1 MSTTSEESL
10 TPIAC
15 NLAEPELRE
24 RQDRLSAELFSRI
37 EEVREL
43 GDGYEFRFPGD
54 EEWSAKL
61 LDFVHFERKCCQFFM
76 FEIAFTP
83 EQGPIW
89 LRLRGG
95 EGVKDF
101 VRASMLNS

>member
-1 MSTTSEESL
+1 MSTDVEINL

-15 NLAEPELRE
+15 NLSEPELRK

-37 EEVREL
+37 EETREL
-43 GDGYEFRFPGD
+43 DDGYEFRFPGD
-54 EEWSAKL
+54 EEWSTKL
-61 LDFVHFERKCCQFFM
+61 LDFVHFERKCCPFFM
-76 FEIAFTP
+76 FEIAFMP
-83 EQGPIW
+83 EQGPVW

-95 EGVKDF
+95 EGVKEF